1 MTWPRLSP
9 LLLLPIGA
17 VAWGQTDTD
26 ASTAGAYGLAGLGLG
41 VGLKLVG
48 IIGDLVKDKI
58 AQRSGGSP
66 SPTTAASMS
75 VGSLLEDRQAVL
87 DAARLTGEVWKATA
101 QPDGN
106 GQPRLLAHQA
116 EVARQMRDLVAQVEA
131 TSAAQA
137 ASTASTAALVAV
149 LRELLAMSP
158 AAEAARSRV
167 RGDR

>member
-1 MTWPRLSP
+1 MRRRAAIVA
-9 LLLLPIGA
+9 LLCAPA
-17 VAWGQTDTD
+17 VAWGQTGTD

-48 IIGDLVKDKI
+48 IISDLVKDKL
-58 AQRSGGSP
+58 AQRDGAITT
-66 SPTTAASMS
+66 PTTAASMS
-75 VGSLLEDRQAVL
+75 VGSLLDDRQTVL
-87 DAARLTGEVWKATA
+87 TAAKQTEEVWKATA
-101 QPDGN
+101 QPDNN
-106 GQPRLLAHQA
+106 GQPRLLAHQG
-116 EVARQMRDLVAQVEA
+116 EVARQMRDLVTQVEA

-149 LRELLAMSP
+149 LRELLTMSP